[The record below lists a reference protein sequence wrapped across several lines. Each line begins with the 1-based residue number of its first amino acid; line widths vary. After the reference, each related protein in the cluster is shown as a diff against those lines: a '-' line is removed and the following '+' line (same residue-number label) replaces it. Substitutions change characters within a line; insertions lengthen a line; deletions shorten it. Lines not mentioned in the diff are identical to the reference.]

1 MIVARVKVVLY
12 RRPKDFSHHRIWGDF
27 ISQVYC
33 RPETGGLTLV
43 GSISPDEETGDTVA
57 DPDNYTQKVELETIA
72 SFAERLAQRYPA
84 MERSHLASSYA
95 SLYDVTPD
103 WHHVLDALPGVDGLY
118 LCAGSSGH
126 GFKLAPSVGA
136 MMAQL
141 VLGGK
146 SPEDDINLFAWD
158 RFASDNQVK
167 SQYEYSILA

>member
-1 MIVARVKVVLY
+1 
-12 RRPKDFSHHRIWGDF
+12 
-27 ISQVYC
+27 
-33 RPETGGLTLV
+33 
-43 GSISPDEETGDTVA
+43 
-57 DPDNYTQKVELETIA
+57 
-72 SFAERLAQRYPA
+72 

-103 WHHVLDALPGVDGLY
+103 WHHVIDALPGLEGLY

-167 SQYEYSILA
+167 SKYEYSILA